1 MIKGKQSSSSSYES
15 SDINYPIAVNITSY
29 NDISQFSRFFSSTF
43 FKQFPE
49 IAEEIDIPH
58 TPSSYSG
65 PQITFLSNLR
75 RIIPWKDFEE
85 RRTVCGPDIDGIS
98 EVVFRFLENLPL
110 RYIYQGID
118 HFFFEDPEIAKEII
132 NQAVNDWNTKG
143 LPKLSKKQ
151 PDSATKEK
159 QLSHNISLIPLWN
172 NDNLCLP
179 SFPIKHVLSPDKLKY
194 SPLKLRLQIF
204 PNSKFRVLPNCD
216 HILDTIREKL
226 LVTTSSSLS
235 SASSVPP
242 EKKYQESR
250 AKEPEEGKVTTSSS
264 LSSASS
270 VPPEKEYQELE
281 AKKSEGKKIEIF
293 PKEQSSKLRQKQL
306 QQKKIQKSQIE
317 RELKMLESQQ
327 QTMTENLKK
336 KEEDYK
342 RKKEEL
348 HKIQSE
354 ITKLELYNEAPSTLS
369 SNSQEKSNS
378 ES

>member
-242 EKKYQESR
+242 EK
-250 AKEPEEGKVTTSSS
+250 
-264 LSSASS
+264 
-270 VPPEKEYQELE
+270 EYQELE